1 MTQQIRVYERTA
13 KGDEEIRAR
22 TYGLALD
29 SRRILICVD
38 GKSTISK
45 ITEKSLGAVNIAQSL
60 EGLQSQ
66 GYIKINETE
75 TITNI
80 KNELIA
86 IARQV
91 LGSDAEKIVAKIKET
106 PATRE
111 GIEAAVHSCQ
121 KIVRLTIDQKKAEE
135 LKRMC
140 LEILSQL

>member
-1 MTQQIRVYERTA
+1 MNQIRVYAKTA
-13 KGDEEIRAR
+13 KGEEEIRAR
-22 TYGLALD
+22 AYGLSLD

-38 GKSTISK
+38 GKSTVSK
-45 ITEKSLGAVNIAQSL
+45 IAGKSLGLTNIEQSL
-60 EGLQSQ
+60 ELLASQ
-66 GYIKINETE
+66 EYIQINEKE
-75 TITNI
+75 TIVNV

-91 LGSDAEKIVAKIKET
+91 LGEAAEKIVGKIKDT

-135 LKRMC
+135 MKRMC
-140 LEILSQL
+140 LDILSQL

>member
-1 MTQQIRVYERTA
+1 MNQIRVYARTA
-13 KGDEEIRAR
+13 KGEEELRAR
-22 TYGLALD
+22 AYGLSLD

-38 GKSTISK
+38 GKSTVSK
-45 ITEKSLGAVNIAQSL
+45 ITEKSLGLTNIAQSL
-60 EGLQSQ
+60 EGLESQ
-66 GYIKINETE
+66 GYIQINESE
-75 TITNI
+75 TIENL

-91 LGSDAEKIVAKIKET
+91 LGADAEKIVGKIKDT

-111 GIEAAVHSCQ
+111 GIQAAVHNCQ

-140 LEILSQL
+140 LDILSQL